1 MDIALTFFSSPRKR
15 ACLSSREDE
24 RDGGL
29 RFVRL
34 RRLPRVEMTRWRR
47 AFDSCTVNS
56 GRQHTN
62 TIAAPFL
69 SGSMGVVELGR
80 IPVGLG
86 IKGPMP
92 GLEPGAGGGS
102 GPGPELPRVWAT
114 APGSLSAA
122 RVRANAGTSKPL
134 VARWAPGLP
143 PCDGGSPSG
152 SHEMRR
158 AHSLAAVD
166 IPRLTPRVQAR
177 VSPCSSA
184 APRPRRPLPKWH
196 HVPGLARL
204 RLDNMRYAAKGA
216 CASQLDANANT
227 SARPCPASVP
237 PRIGVQC
244 AWKPASTC
252 GIAADGRRTTG
263 TR

>member
-1 MDIALTFFSSPRKR
+1 
-15 ACLSSREDE
+15 
-24 RDGGL
+24 
-29 RFVRL
+29 
-34 RRLPRVEMTRWRR
+34 
-47 AFDSCTVNS
+47 
-56 GRQHTN
+56 
-62 TIAAPFL
+62 
-69 SGSMGVVELGR
+69 MGVVELGR
-80 IPVGLG
+80 IPAGLG

-92 GLEPGAGGGS
+92 GLEPGAGGGGS
-102 GPGPELPRVWAT
+102 GPGPELPRVWTT

-263 TR
+263 TRWGHREPRSRRYNYCHGPRAWLFGSPLRSPPHPTSVASAVTRSSSRLAIVTLLPPPYPIHSLHPSPCV